1 MYNVGEMDAEQLWET
16 TMNPLT
22 RRLLKVSVKEAEIC
36 NKIISDL
43 MGDSVEPRK
52 EFLLNA
58 DIESDLDI

>member
-1 MYNVGEMDAEQLWET
+1 M
-16 TMNPLT
+16 
-22 RRLLKVSVKEAEIC
+22 LKVSVKEAEIC

-52 EFLLNA
+52 DFLLNA